1 MNARNIG
8 IEFIASTVNTTT
20 LNRQGMKEIVITD
33 LATITTAIT
42 ATIAVNTIATTTET
56 ATTTAIKAGITKEK
70 ETMAMAKI
78 SLGKGII
85 TEDGNLIPLL

>member
-33 LATITTAIT
+33 LAMITTVIT
-42 ATIAVNTIATTTET
+42 ATIAVNTIVTTT
-56 ATTTAIKAGITKEK
+56 ATAIKAGITKEK

-78 SLGKGII
+78 SLEKGII
-85 TEDGNLIPLL
+85 TEDGNLTPLL